1 LGQGE
6 GNLAVSSVY
15 TRKWPVVFLAFVLL
29 FASGIPSKL
38 SAAERRAR
46 KQERTEASPGVQ
58 SYTEGGAAPG
68 GETRGTQAPGNQVPG
83 QNAEQLAP
91 GTQPPAPQ
99 EPETVPAYDYTAPD
113 FGENR
118 SSYPFLVLRTLAVL
132 AVLVIVIYLVFRVFL
147 KNRHKIVASTEVI
160 KVLATYPLAGNKTI
174 QIVQIADK
182 VLILGITDSN
192 INLIS
197 TLEDKETIDKIKL
210 ESSKETRGF
219 QSFKDQ
225 LVKLISGKAFSGQ
238 GQASYFNEF
247 KQRINKMKKL

>member
-1 LGQGE
+1 V
-6 GNLAVSSVY
+6 AVSSVY
-15 TRKWPVVFLAFVLL
+15 SRKWPVVLLAFVLL
-29 FASGIPSKL
+29 IASGIPLNL

-46 KQERTEASPGVQ
+46 RQVETEVSPGVPGDA
-58 SYTEGGAAPG
+58 ERGAAPG
-68 GETRGTQAPGNQVPG
+68 DETRGVQAPGNQAAAA
-83 QNAEQLAP
+83 QNE
-91 GTQPPAPQ
+91 APQ
-99 EPETVPAYDYTAPD
+99 APETVPAYDYTAPD

-147 KNRHKIVASTEVI
+147 RNRHKIVSSTQVI

-225 LVKLISGKAFSGQ
+225 LLKLISGKAFSGQ
-238 GQASYFNEF
+238 SQISHFNEF
-247 KQRINKMKKL
+247 KQRINKMKKM